1 MSSDKL
7 ILMANQ
13 IAAFYAT
20 QSGVDQAKAV
30 AKHLKSF
37 WEPRMLRQ
45 FHEAVGAG
53 AEGIH
58 PLVLQAAA
66 LLKAPEAA

>member
-20 QSGVDQAKAV
+20 QSGIDQGGAV

-45 FHEAVGAG
+45 FHAAVSAG
-53 AEGIH
+53 PEGVH
-58 PLVLQAAA
+58 PLVLQAAER
-66 LLKAPEAA
+66 LKSAEAA

>member
-20 QSGVDQAKAV
+20 QAKVDQADAV

-45 FHEAVGAG
+45 FHEMIDAG
-53 AEGIH
+53 SFHAH
-58 PLVLQAAA
+58 PLVLQAAE
-66 LLKAPEAA
+66 LLRSREAA

>member
-20 QSGVDQAKAV
+20 QSGIDQADAV
-30 AKHLKSF
+30 ARHLKSF

-45 FHEAVGAG
+45 FHEATVAG

-58 PLVLQAAA
+58 PLVLQAAS
-66 LLKAPEAA
+66 LLKAREAA